1 MSTYLEYPLDK
12 TRCSL
17 NTLYIEMCDAIKL
30 RDIVV
35 KKKTLAE
42 DEKKDRGLNVKERGQ
57 CDVEKH
63 RVKSDRKHPSRG

>member
-1 MSTYLEYPLDK
+1 MEYPLDK

-35 KKKTLAE
+35 KKKHWQRTRKKIE
-42 DEKKDRGLNVKERGQ
+42 DLT
-57 CDVEKH
+57 
-63 RVKSDRKHPSRG
+63 